1 MQIRPFITED
11 TDELVGLLEEMQDYY
26 GVFCPPREAIVAGI
40 RNRPANTEMI
50 VAHTSRMVGFAAFAA
65 IFPGPGLKPGLFL
78 KELFVSASER
88 GQDVGAT
95 LMRRLA
101 AIAIERQF
109 GRIDWTAARTNE
121 RLLKFYDGLG
131 GERKE
136 SHVFYRLEGERLK
149 ALAELS

>member
-1 MQIRPFITED
+1 MQIRPFITQD
-11 TDELVGLLEEMQDYY
+11 TDELAGLLEEMQDYY
-26 GVFCPPREAIVAGI
+26 GVFCPPREAILAGI
-40 RNRPANTEMI
+40 RNRPANTELI

-78 KELFVSASER
+78 RELFVSAAER

-101 AIAIERQF
+101 TIAIERQF
-109 GRIDWTAARTNE
+109 GRIDWTAARTNQ
-121 RLLKFYDGLG
+121 RLLKFYDDLG

-136 SHVFYRLEGERLK
+136 THVFYRLEGANLK
-149 ALAELS
+149 ALAEQG